1 MREVRA
7 ACGPDRHRASLLSC
21 LWFLQKGGSLAVWK
35 LCPAT
40 RDRRVAGGW
49 WRTCLRTVYGKWGH
63 NTVTCAHLGLTDE
76 GISGKVEPALS
87 SLCKVSQVCALGMPH
102 LGMRMPWGCLTARP
116 HVHPPG
122 PHGAVVAK
130 SQRCSDSRLAAEAGS
145 PVGQGL
151 GQAASRA
158 SKDEGVHNWTGAHG
172 SHPARLFSE
181 LAEVLCGVYAR
192 TRALGPQRKQQR
204 R

>member
-7 ACGPDRHRASLLSC
+7 ACGLDRHRASLLSC

-40 RDRRVAGGW
+40 RERRVAGGW
-49 WRTCLRTVYGKWGH
+49 WRTCLRTVYGKRGH
-63 NTVTCAHLGLTDE
+63 DTVTCAHLGLTDE
-76 GISGKVEPALS
+76 GISGNVEPALS
-87 SLCKVSQVCALGMPH
+87 SLCKVSQVCALGHRAARGP
-102 LGMRMPWGCLTARP
+102 LPTWGCLTARP
-116 HVHPPG
+116 RAHPPG

-158 SKDEGVHNWTGAHG
+158 SKDEGVHNWTGTHEATQHAYFLNLQKFCAVFTA
-172 SHPARLFSE
+172 AR
-181 LAEVLCGVYAR
+181 VR
-192 TRALGPQRKQQR
+192 
-204 R
+204 

>member
-49 WRTCLRTVYGKWGH
+49 WRACLRTVYGKWGH

-145 PVGQGL
+145 RWV
-151 GQAASRA
+151 RA
-158 SKDEGVHNWTGAHG
+158 SGRRPHA
-172 SHPARLFSE
+172 P
-181 LAEVLCGVYAR
+181 AR
-192 TRALGPQRKQQR
+192 TRVSTTGQAHTEATQHAYFLNLQKFCAEFMPARVR
-204 R
+204 